1 MGSADEAAADRDPL
15 ASGEGAEWDGAV
27 TAVIDADGTVAG
39 WTQAA
44 HTLLGY
50 TAREVLGRPLADLL
64 AAADPGP
71 FVAAVLRGA
80 AAPGGWSGTVRLRH
94 RGGHHLDVQLQISR
108 LSTRDGATRWLAAA
122 SDGRAAAYRRLVSER
137 LMLLNEASTRIGTT
151 LDVMRTGQELADF
164 VVPRLA
170 DYTTVDLAEAVPLGE
185 EPLARLGMDAGR
197 IPVFRRAG
205 VASIHEGIPESLWEL
220 GQPVYVPSASPFTQ
234 VLTSGE
240 SYLEPVLNPSLHS
253 WLVSDPQRSRVIHE
267 TGMHSVMMVA
277 IQARGRVL
285 GIAVFVRTDN
295 PDPFERDDL
304 LLAEE
309 LVDRAALSLDNANRY
324 TRERA
329 AALALQRDL
338 LPSHVSGG
346 PALDVDYCYLPAD
359 MEHGVGGDWYDVIPL
374 PRDRVALVVGDVVGH
389 GIAAAAAMGRLRI
402 ALHTLADM
410 EHGVG
415 GDWYDV
421 IPLPRDRVALVVGD
435 VVGHGIAAAAAM
447 GRLRIA
453 LHTLADMDLPPA
465 VLLSRLDRTVARLAQ
480 EKADQADLAV
490 PSLAATCLYVVY
502 DPIERLLDV
511 TRAGHPPPV
520 VVDPAGRATVPEV
533 PAGVPI
539 GLGVGLYESARMKIP
554 DGTLIALYTDG
565 LVESRSEDIES
576 GIHRLAAALAHP
588 PAALHELSAKA
599 VATVRSDP
607 PSDDAT
613 LLLARTRPLPRLA
626 DTGERRRR
634 DTPAHP

>member
-15 ASGEGAEWDGAV
+15 ASGEGVESDGAV

-64 AAADPGP
+64 AAADAGP
-71 FVAAVLRGA
+71 FVTAVLRGA

-94 RGGHHLDVQLQISR
+94 RGGHHLDVQLRISR

-122 SDGRAAAYRRLVSER
+122 SDGRAAAYRRLVSKR
-137 LMLLNEASTRIGTT
+137 LMLLNEAGTRIGTT

-410 EHGVG
+410 
-415 GDWYDV
+415 
-421 IPLPRDRVALVVGD
+421 
-435 VVGHGIAAAAAM
+435 
-447 GRLRIA
+447 
-453 LHTLADMDLPPA
+453 DLPPA
-465 VLLSRLDRTVARLAQ
+465 VLLSRLDRTVVRLAQ
-480 EKADQADLAV
+480 EKADHADLAV

-588 PAALHELSAKA
+588 TAALHELSAKA

-613 LLLARTRPLPRLA
+613 LLLARTRPFPRLA

>member
-1 MGSADEAAADRDPL
+1 MGGADGTAADREPL
-15 ASGEGAEWDGAV
+15 ASGEGVESDGAV

-44 HTLLGY
+44 HALLGY

-94 RGGHHLDVQLQISR
+94 RGGHDLDVQLRISR
-108 LSTRDGATRWLAAA
+108 LSTRDGATRWLASA
-122 SDGRAAAYRRLVSER
+122 SDGRAAAYRRLMSRR
-137 LMLLNEASTRIGTT
+137 LRLLNEASTRIGTT

-164 VVPRLA
+164 VVPCLA
-170 DYTTVDLAEAVPLGE
+170 DYTTVDLAESVPLGE

-253 WLVSDPQRSRVIHE
+253 WLVSDPQRSRVIRE

-295 PDPFERDDL
+295 PAAFERDDL

-324 TRERA
+324 TRERT

-338 LPSHVSGG
+338 LPSRVSGG

-359 MEHGVGGDWYDVIPL
+359 MEHGVGGDWYDAIPL
-374 PRDRVALVVGDVVGH
+374 TGDRVALVVGDVVGH
-389 GIAAAAAMGRLRI
+389 G
-402 ALHTLADM
+402 
-410 EHGVG
+410 V
-415 GDWYDV
+415 
-421 IPLPRDRVALVVGD
+421 
-435 VVGHGIAAAAAM
+435 AAAAAM

-465 VLLSRLDRTVARLAQ
+465 ELLSRLDRTVARLAQ
-480 EKADQADLAV
+480 EKADLADLAV
-490 PSLAATCLYVVY
+490 PTLAATCLYVVY

-520 VVDPAGRATVPEV
+520 VVDPTGEATVPEV

-539 GLGVGLYESARMKIP
+539 GLGVGLYESARIQIP
-554 DGTLIALYTDG
+554 HGTLIALYTDG
-565 LVESRSEDIES
+565 LVESRSEDIEY

-588 PAALHELSAKA
+588 TLPLHELSAKA
-599 VATVRSDP
+599 VATVRSGP

-613 LLLARTRPLPRLA
+613 LLLARTRPLPRLP
-626 DTGERRRR
+626 DTGVPRRR
-634 DTPAHP
+634 DPPARP

>member
-15 ASGEGAEWDGAV
+15 ASGEGVESDGAV

-64 AAADPGP
+64 AAADAGP
-71 FVAAVLRGA
+71 FVTAVLRGA

-94 RGGHHLDVQLQISR
+94 RGGHHLDVQLRISR

-122 SDGRAAAYRRLVSER
+122 SDGRAAAYRRLVSKR
-137 LMLLNEASTRIGTT
+137 LMLLNEAGTRIGTT

-410 EHGVG
+410 
-415 GDWYDV
+415 
-421 IPLPRDRVALVVGD
+421 
-435 VVGHGIAAAAAM
+435 
-447 GRLRIA
+447 
-453 LHTLADMDLPPA
+453 DLPPA
-465 VLLSRLDRTVARLAQ
+465 VLLSRLDRTVVRLAQ
-480 EKADQADLAV
+480 EKADHADLAV

-588 PAALHELSAKA
+588 PAALHELLAKA

>member
-15 ASGEGAEWDGAV
+15 ASGEGAESDGAV

-64 AAADPGP
+64 AAADAGP
-71 FVAAVLRGA
+71 FVTAVLRGA

-94 RGGHHLDVQLQISR
+94 RGGHPLDVQLRISR

-122 SDGRAAAYRRLVSER
+122 SDGRAAAYRRLVSKR
-137 LMLLNEASTRIGTT
+137 LMLLNEAGTRIGTT

-410 EHGVG
+410 
-415 GDWYDV
+415 
-421 IPLPRDRVALVVGD
+421 
-435 VVGHGIAAAAAM
+435 
-447 GRLRIA
+447 
-453 LHTLADMDLPPA
+453 DLPPA
-465 VLLSRLDRTVARLAQ
+465 VLLSRLDRTVVRLAQ
-480 EKADQADLAV
+480 EKADHADLAV

>member
-15 ASGEGAEWDGAV
+15 ASGEGAESDGAV

-205 VASIHEGIPESLWEL
+205 VASIHEGIPESLWEP

-253 WLVSDPQRSRVIHE
+253 WLVSDPQRSRIIHE

-410 EHGVG
+410 
-415 GDWYDV
+415 
-421 IPLPRDRVALVVGD
+421 
-435 VVGHGIAAAAAM
+435 
-447 GRLRIA
+447 
-453 LHTLADMDLPPA
+453 DLPPA

-520 VVDPAGRATVPEV
+520 VVDPAGQATVPEV

-588 PAALHELSAKA
+588 TPVLHELSAKA
-599 VATVRSDP
+599 VAAVRSDP

-613 LLLARTRPLPRLA
+613 LLLARTRPLPRFA

>member
-15 ASGEGAEWDGAV
+15 ASGEGVESDGAA

-64 AAADPGP
+64 AAADAGP
-71 FVAAVLRGA
+71 FVTAVLRGA

-94 RGGHHLDVQLQISR
+94 RGGHHLDVQLRISR

-122 SDGRAAAYRRLVSER
+122 SDGRAAAYRRLVSKR
-137 LMLLNEASTRIGTT
+137 LMLLNEAGTRIGTT

-410 EHGVG
+410 
-415 GDWYDV
+415 
-421 IPLPRDRVALVVGD
+421 
-435 VVGHGIAAAAAM
+435 
-447 GRLRIA
+447 
-453 LHTLADMDLPPA
+453 DLPPA
-465 VLLSRLDRTVARLAQ
+465 VLLSRLDRTVVRLAQ
-480 EKADQADLAV
+480 EKADHADLAV

>member
-15 ASGEGAEWDGAV
+15 ASGEGADSDGAV

-205 VASIHEGIPESLWEL
+205 VASIHEGIPESLWEP

-253 WLVSDPQRSRVIHE
+253 WLVSDPQRSRIIHE

-410 EHGVG
+410 
-415 GDWYDV
+415 
-421 IPLPRDRVALVVGD
+421 
-435 VVGHGIAAAAAM
+435 
-447 GRLRIA
+447 
-453 LHTLADMDLPPA
+453 DLPPA

-520 VVDPAGRATVPEV
+520 VVDPAGQATVPEV

-588 PAALHELSAKA
+588 TPVLHELSAKA
-599 VATVRSDP
+599 VAAVRSDP

-613 LLLARTRPLPRLA
+613 LLLARTRPLPRFA

>member
-1 MGSADEAAADRDPL
+1 MGGADGTAADRGPL
-15 ASGEGAEWDGAV
+15 ASGEGVESDGAV

-44 HTLLGY
+44 HALLGY
-50 TAREVLGRPLADLL
+50 TAREVLGRPLAGLL

-94 RGGHHLDVQLQISR
+94 RGGHDLDVQLRISR
-108 LSTRDGATRWLAAA
+108 LSTRDGATRWLASA
-122 SDGRAAAYRRLVSER
+122 SDGRAAAYRRLMSRR
-137 LMLLNEASTRIGTT
+137 LRLLNEASTRIGTT

-164 VVPRLA
+164 VVPCLA
-170 DYTTVDLAEAVPLGE
+170 DYTTVDLAESVPLGE

-253 WLVSDPQRSRVIHE
+253 WLVSDPQRSRVIRD

-295 PDPFERDDL
+295 PAPFERDDL

-324 TRERA
+324 TRERT
-329 AALALQRDL
+329 AALALQHDL
-338 LPSHVSGG
+338 LPSRVFGG

-359 MEHGVGGDWYDVIPL
+359 MEHGVGGDWYDAIPL
-374 PRDRVALVVGDVVGH
+374 TGDRVALVVGDVVGH
-389 GIAAAAAMGRLRI
+389 G
-402 ALHTLADM
+402 
-410 EHGVG
+410 V
-415 GDWYDV
+415 
-421 IPLPRDRVALVVGD
+421 
-435 VVGHGIAAAAAM
+435 AAAAAM

-465 VLLSRLDRTVARLAQ
+465 ELLSRLDRTVARLAQ
-480 EKADQADLAV
+480 EKADHADLAV
-490 PSLAATCLYVVY
+490 PTLAATCLYVVY

-520 VVDPAGRATVPEV
+520 VVDPTGEATVPEV

-539 GLGVGLYESARMKIP
+539 GLGVGLYESARMQIT

-565 LVESRSEDIES
+565 LVESRSEDIEY

-588 PAALHELSAKA
+588 TLPLHELSAKA
-599 VATVRSDP
+599 VATVRTGP

-613 LLLARTRPLPRLA
+613 LLLARTRPLPRLP
-626 DTGERRRR
+626 DTGVPRRR
-634 DTPAHP
+634 DTPARP

>member
-1 MGSADEAAADRDPL
+1 
-15 ASGEGAEWDGAV
+15 
-27 TAVIDADGTVAG
+27 
-39 WTQAA
+39 
-44 HTLLGY
+44 
-50 TAREVLGRPLADLL
+50 
-64 AAADPGP
+64 
-71 FVAAVLRGA
+71 
-80 AAPGGWSGTVRLRH
+80 
-94 RGGHHLDVQLQISR
+94 
-108 LSTRDGATRWLAAA
+108 
-122 SDGRAAAYRRLVSER
+122 
-137 LMLLNEASTRIGTT
+137 MLLNEASTRIGTT

-205 VASIHEGIPESLWEL
+205 VASIHEGIPESLWEP

-253 WLVSDPQRSRVIHE
+253 WLVSDPQRSRIIHE

-410 EHGVG
+410 
-415 GDWYDV
+415 
-421 IPLPRDRVALVVGD
+421 
-435 VVGHGIAAAAAM
+435 
-447 GRLRIA
+447 
-453 LHTLADMDLPPA
+453 DLPPA

-480 EKADQADLAV
+480 EKADPADLAV

-520 VVDPAGRATVPEV
+520 VVDPGGQATVPEV

-588 PAALHELSAKA
+588 TPVLHELSAKA
-599 VATVRSDP
+599 VAAVRSDP

-613 LLLARTRPLPRLA
+613 LLLARTRPLPRFA
-626 DTGERRRR
+626 DTGQRRRR

>member
-15 ASGEGAEWDGAV
+15 ASGEGAESDGAV

-94 RGGHHLDVQLQISR
+94 RGGHHLDVQLRISR

-205 VASIHEGIPESLWEL
+205 VASIHEGIPESLWEP

-253 WLVSDPQRSRVIHE
+253 WLVSDPQRSRIIHE

-410 EHGVG
+410 
-415 GDWYDV
+415 
-421 IPLPRDRVALVVGD
+421 
-435 VVGHGIAAAAAM
+435 
-447 GRLRIA
+447 
-453 LHTLADMDLPPA
+453 DLPPA

-480 EKADQADLAV
+480 EKADPADLAV

-520 VVDPAGRATVPEV
+520 VVDPGGQATVPEV

-588 PAALHELSAKA
+588 TPVLHELSAKA
-599 VATVRSDP
+599 VAAVRSDP

-613 LLLARTRPLPRLA
+613 LLLARTRPLPRFA
-626 DTGERRRR
+626 DTGQRRRR